1 MSYRSLRRARLVK
14 FSSDS
19 SPSLRS
25 ARNPVRM
32 PPTLLSPSTA
42 AETERL
48 DALPR
53 MSHAARRRTV
63 PDAAAAPGRYLVAED
78 GGERRL
84 LGRGAGATHIGRGF
98 GADLRLDDP
107 AVSRRHAIVVCDHAG
122 AVVLDDR
129 SANGTLVNGRCV
141 ARAELRDGD
150 VIVVGR
156 VALTYRE
163 LG

>member
-1 MSYRSLRRARLVK
+1 
-14 FSSDS
+14 
-19 SPSLRS
+19 
-25 ARNPVRM
+25 M
-32 PPTLLSPSTA
+32 PPELLRPPTD

-63 PDAAAAPGRYLVAED
+63 PDAAAGPGSYLVVED
-78 GGERRL
+78 GAERRL
-84 LGRGAGATHIGRGF
+84 LRLGPGATHIGRGF
-98 GADLRLDDP
+98 GSDLRLDDP
-107 AVSRRHAIVVCDHAG
+107 AVSRRHAIIVTADAG

-129 SANGTLVNGRCV
+129 SANGTFVNGRCV
-141 ARAELRDGD
+141 ARAELGDGD
-150 VIVVGR
+150 VVVVGR

>member
-1 MSYRSLRRARLVK
+1 MS
-14 FSSDS
+14 
-19 SPSLRS
+19 
-25 ARNPVRM
+25 
-32 PPTLLSPSTA
+32 PTLLRPTTA

-53 MSHAARRRTV
+53 MSHAARRRTI
-63 PDAAAAPGRYLVAED
+63 PDGAAAPGRYLVVED

-84 LGRGAGATHIGRGF
+84 LRLPAGPTHVGRGF

-107 AVSRRHAIVVCDHAG
+107 AVSRRHAIVVSDDDG
-122 AVVLDDR
+122 VRILDDR
-129 SANGTLVNGRCV
+129 SANGTRVNGRCV
-141 ARAELRDGD
+141 ARAVLADGD

-156 VALTYRE
+156 VALTYRD

>member
-1 MSYRSLRRARLVK
+1 MP
-14 FSSDS
+14 
-19 SPSLRS
+19 PSLLRL
-25 ARNPVRM
+25 
-32 PPTLLSPSTA
+32 PTD

-63 PDAAAAPGRYLVAED
+63 ADTAAEPGSYLVAED
-78 GGERRL
+78 GGEQRL
-84 LGRGAGATHIGRGF
+84 LRLGPGTTHIGRGF
-98 GADLRLDDP
+98 AADLRLDDP
-107 AVSRRHAIVVCDHAG
+107 AVSRRHAIIVCDHAG

-156 VALTYRE
+156 VALTYRQ
-163 LG
+163 LS

>member
-1 MSYRSLRRARLVK
+1 
-14 FSSDS
+14 
-19 SPSLRS
+19 
-25 ARNPVRM
+25 M
-32 PPTLLSPSTA
+32 PPTLLRPSTDA
-42 AETERL
+42 ATERL

-63 PDAAAAPGRYLVAED
+63 PDTAAGPGRYLVAE
-78 GGERRL
+78 GGGDRRL
-84 LGRGAGATHIGRGF
+84 LALGPGTTHIGRGF

-107 AVSRRHAIVVCDHAG
+107 AVSRRHAIIVCDDAG

-129 SANGTLVNGRCV
+129 SANGTFVNGRCV

-156 VALTYRE
+156 VALTYRDV
-163 LG
+163 G

>member
-1 MSYRSLRRARLVK
+1 
-14 FSSDS
+14 
-19 SPSLRS
+19 
-25 ARNPVRM
+25 M
-32 PPTLLSPSTA
+32 PPTLLRPPA
-42 AETERL
+42 DAETERL

-63 PDAAAAPGRYLVAED
+63 PDTAAEPGRYLVAEGD
-78 GGERRL
+78 GERRL
-84 LGRGAGATHIGRGF
+84 LRLGTGATHIGRGF

-107 AVSRRHAIVVCDHAG
+107 AVSRRHALIVCDDAG

-129 SANGTLVNGRCV
+129 SANGTRVNGRCV
-141 ARAELRDGD
+141 ARAELHDGD
-150 VIVVGR
+150 VVVVGR

>member
-1 MSYRSLRRARLVK
+1 MLLR
-14 FSSDS
+14 
-19 SPSLRS
+19 
-25 ARNPVRM
+25 
-32 PPTLLSPSTA
+32 PPA
-42 AETERL
+42 DAETERL

-63 PDAAAAPGRYLVAED
+63 PDGAAGPGRYLVAED
-78 GGERRL
+78 GAERRL
-84 LGRGAGATHIGRGF
+84 LRLGPGATHIGRGF

-107 AVSRRHAIVVCDHAG
+107 AVSRRHALVVCDEAG
-122 AVVLDDR
+122 AVILDDR
-129 SANGTLVNGRCV
+129 SANGTLVNGHAV
-141 ARAELRDGD
+141 ARAALADGD

>member
-1 MSYRSLRRARLVK
+1 MS
-14 FSSDS
+14 
-19 SPSLRS
+19 
-25 ARNPVRM
+25 
-32 PPTLLSPSTA
+32 PTLLRPPTD

-53 MSHAARRRTV
+53 MSYAVQRRTI
-63 PDAAAAPGRYLVAED
+63 PDAAAEPGRYLVAED

-84 LGRGAGATHIGRGF
+84 LRLGAGTTHIGRGF
-98 GADLRLDDP
+98 AVDLRLDDP
-107 AVSRRHAIVVCDHAG
+107 AVSRRHAIIVCDDAG
-122 AVVLDDR
+122 AIVLDDR
-129 SANGTLVNGRCV
+129 SANGTRVNGRCV

-150 VIVVGR
+150 VIVIGR

>member
-1 MSYRSLRRARLVK
+1 
-14 FSSDS
+14 
-19 SPSLRS
+19 
-25 ARNPVRM
+25 M
-32 PPTLLSPSTA
+32 PPNLVVSPTD

-63 PDAAAAPGRYLVAED
+63 PDTGAEPGRYLVAEG

-84 LGRGAGATHIGRGF
+84 LRLGPGATHIGRGF

-107 AVSRRHAIVVCDHAG
+107 AVSRRHAIIVSDDRG

-129 SANGTLVNGRCV
+129 SANGTLVNGRGV
-141 ARAELRDGD
+141 ARAELADGD
-150 VIVVGR
+150 VIVIGR
-156 VALTYRE
+156 VALTYRDVT
-163 LG
+163 

>member
-1 MSYRSLRRARLVK
+1 MA
-14 FSSDS
+14 
-19 SPSLRS
+19 PSL
-25 ARNPVRM
+25 VR
-32 PPTLLSPSTA
+32 PPTD

-63 PDAAAAPGRYLVAED
+63 PDTAAGPGRYLVAEG

-84 LGRGAGATHIGRGF
+84 LRLGRGATHIGRGF

-107 AVSRRHAIVVCDHAG
+107 AVSRRHAIVVSDDRG
-122 AVVLDDR
+122 AVILDDR
-129 SANGTLVNGRCV
+129 SANGTYVNGGCV
-141 ARAELRDGD
+141 ARAELADGD

-156 VALTYRE
+156 VALTYRDVR
-163 LG
+163 